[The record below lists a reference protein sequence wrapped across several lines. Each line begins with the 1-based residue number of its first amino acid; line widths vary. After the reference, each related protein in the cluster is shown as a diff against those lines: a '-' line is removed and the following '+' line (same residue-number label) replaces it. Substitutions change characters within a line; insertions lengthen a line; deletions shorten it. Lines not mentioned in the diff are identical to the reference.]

1 MLASLLSEMR
11 VAGRA
16 TARTGGAR
24 RGRITPAPRRPT
36 PPPRRRFGAWAW
48 LGAEAGALL
57 VVGLVAMVAL
67 LGRAADLVGGPGLWS
82 HLLPFAGVTL
92 ALGAAATLGVRLWL
106 GLRTRLGAVWRWL
119 PVGGALALAAGAIA
133 LTRTTEF
140 DADVAALRRLIGGP
154 AEAHRMTLAHQVYAN
169 YRRSDL
175 AGLETILERGRVYEP
190 TVREAAEA
198 FDVDPEIL
206 IGIAATESSFHPR
219 RSHDGG
225 EGLFQITAI
234 PAGAEAL
241 VQKQLEAPRLDP
253 VNQRHNAFLGAATF
267 RMYLE
272 QMNGDLFLGLLAYN
286 IGPKNGGLRSIM
298 EQYGARDFATIQPYL
313 QLLPRDYPI
322 RVLTAA
328 LAYRLWRAGG
338 RLPAYQD
345 GGNAARIQRLGIP
358 GLEAGTT
365 LPGAE

>member
-1 MLASLLSEMR
+1 
-11 VAGRA
+11 VA
-16 TARTGGAR
+16 
-24 RGRITPAPRRPT
+24 
-36 PPPRRRFGAWAW
+36 
-48 LGAEAGALL
+48 
-57 VVGLVAMVAL
+57 VVVV
-67 LGRAADLVGGPGLWS
+67 LGRAAGVVGGPRLWS

-92 ALGAAATLGVRLWL
+92 ALGAGAALGTRLWL
-106 GLRTRLGAVWRWL
+106 GLRARLAAVAAWL
-119 PVGGALALAAGAIA
+119 PVAGALALAAGAVA

-140 DADVAALRRLIGGP
+140 DADVGALRRLLGGP
-154 AEAHRMTLAHQVYAN
+154 SEAHRMTLAHQVYAN

-175 AGLETILERGRVYEP
+175 AGLHTVLERGRVFEP
-190 TVREAAEA
+190 SVREAATA
-198 FDVDPEIL
+198 FDLDPEIL
-206 IGIAATESSFHPR
+206 MGIAATESSFHPR

-234 PAGAEAL
+234 PASAET
-241 VQKQLEAPRLDP
+241 VVKQRLETERLDL

-328 LAYRLWRAGG
+328 LAYRLWQSGDG
-338 RLPAYQD
+338 LPAYQD
-345 GGNAARIQRLGIP
+345 DGNAARIQRVGIP
-358 GLEAGTT
+358 GLEAGTV
-365 LPGAE
+365 LPGAK

>member
-1 MLASLLSEMR
+1 M
-11 VAGRA
+11 
-16 TARTGGAR
+16 
-24 RGRITPAPRRPT
+24 
-36 PPPRRRFGAWAW
+36 
-48 LGAEAGALL
+48 L
-57 VVGLVAMVAL
+57 VVGLVAVVAV
-67 LGRAADLVGGPGLWS
+67 LGRAADWVGGPRLWS

-92 ALGAAATLGVRLWL
+92 ALGAAAVFGVRLWL
-106 GLRTRLGAVWRWL
+106 GLRIRLAAVGTWL
-119 PVGGALALAAGAIA
+119 PVAGALAFAGGALALTQTA
-133 LTRTTEF
+133 EF
-140 DADVAALRRLIGGP
+140 HADVAALRRLLGGP

-175 AGLETILERGRVYEP
+175 AGLETVLERGRVYEP
-190 TVREAAEA
+190 TVREAAAA
-198 FDVDPEIL
+198 FHVDPEIL
-206 IGIAATESSFHPR
+206 MGIAATESSFHPR

-234 PAGAEAL
+234 PARAEAL
-241 VQKQLEAPRLDP
+241 VQKQLESSRLDL

-272 QMNGDLFLGLLAYN
+272 QMKGDLFLGLLAYN

-313 QLLPRDYPI
+313 QHLPRDYPI

-328 LAYRLWRAGG
+328 LAYRLWRTGG

-358 GLEAGTT
+358 GLEVGMTMAGA
-365 LPGAE
+365 G